1 MPSQLDRL
9 LESLDESTEMSS
21 APRHQP
27 LLIRKRTHSPNRLVR
42 RIQETERPASLTTD
56 SFPHDERTT
65 ERGRSVSNR
74 EIGRPSRPS
83 HRRGYSEEYAMRR
96 SASLNGKRAP
106 SPLRNVV
113 MNQEEARAVDSLQI
127 PTGIPELDGED
138 IMSPRK
144 FSAEKPQTPGCKRQS
159 GSEMD
164 FEMTGYNHSRN
175 SSINTNKELPD
186 LPDFLMPEP
195 LFFQS
200 DANGMQAAL
209 ESLSIQYNQQPTYSP
224 YQLEFDIP
232 LPESPSFDQEQF
244 DSEAQSPTFSSI
256 KGGTSGISTPHRLS
270 ELPEWP
276 LRDTDLGLDFN
287 RSIERLSIH
296 ARSES
301 TTSTAMYSLPI
312 GCDGNP
318 FATEKSH
325 DAEPEVRQLSQMEQL
340 LDEFEYLGAA
350 LL

>member
-9 LESLDESTEMSS
+9 LESLDESNEMSS
-21 APRHQP
+21 APRHEP
-27 LLIRKRTHSPNRLVR
+27 LIIRKRTHSPNRLVR
-42 RIQETERPASLTTD
+42 RIQETERPAGLATEAYPQEKMTN
-56 SFPHDERTT
+56 
-65 ERGRSVSNR
+65 ERGRSVSHR
-74 EIGRPSRPS
+74 EISRPARPS
-83 HRRGYSEEYAMRR
+83 HRRGFSEEFVMRR
-96 SASLNGKRAP
+96 SGSLNGKRAP
-106 SPLRNVV
+106 SPLRNVA
-113 MNQEEARAVDSLQI
+113 MNQEEFRTIDGLQI
-127 PTGIPELDGED
+127 PTGIPEIDGED
-138 IMSPRK
+138 VMSPRK
-144 FSAEKPQTPGCKRQS
+144 FPSERPRTPNHD
-159 GSEMD
+159 MD
-164 FEMTGYNHSRN
+164 YQMTGCHHSRN

-200 DANGMQAAL
+200 DADGMHAAL
-209 ESLSIQYNQQPTYSP
+209 NSLNLQYGPQGTYSP

-232 LPESPSFDQEQF
+232 LPESPSPEKDMQF

-256 KGGTSGISTPHRLS
+256 KGGTSGISTPNRLS

-276 LRDTDLGLDFN
+276 LRDADLGVDFS
-287 RSIERLSIH
+287 RSIEKLSIH

-318 FATEKSH
+318 FAMEKSH
-325 DAEPEVRQLSQMEQL
+325 EAEPEVRQLSQMEQL

-350 LL
+350 LI